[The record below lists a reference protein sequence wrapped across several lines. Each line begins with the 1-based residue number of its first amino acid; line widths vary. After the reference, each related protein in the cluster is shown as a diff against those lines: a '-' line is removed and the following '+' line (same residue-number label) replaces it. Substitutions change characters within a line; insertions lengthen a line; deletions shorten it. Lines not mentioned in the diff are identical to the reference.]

1 MLDDILTAV
10 KLTKS
15 TENVTAHK
23 DSYQMKRRR
32 KGLGM
37 GRNGK
42 KMNDEEEGIY
52 RKRRRENEVAVVWGE
67 KKNEGEKEFLQ
78 LPLYFRLILC
88 LVSIVIINA
97 SK

>member
-1 MLDDILTAV
+1 
-10 KLTKS
+10 
-15 TENVTAHK
+15 
-23 DSYQMKRRR
+23 MKRRR

-37 GRNGK
+37 GRNGE

-52 RKRRRENEVAVVWGE
+52 RRGKKENEVAVVWGE

-88 LVSIVIINA
+88 LV
-97 SK
+97 

>member
-1 MLDDILTAV
+1 M
-10 KLTKS
+10 
-15 TENVTAHK
+15 
-23 DSYQMKRRR
+23 
-32 KGLGM
+32 
-37 GRNGK
+37 GK